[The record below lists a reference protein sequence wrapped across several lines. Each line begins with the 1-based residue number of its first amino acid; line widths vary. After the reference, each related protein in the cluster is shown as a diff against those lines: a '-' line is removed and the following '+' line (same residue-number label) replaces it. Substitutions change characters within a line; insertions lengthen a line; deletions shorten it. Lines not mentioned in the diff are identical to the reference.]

1 MRKRISVADRDAH
14 VLVPFPTHSFLISA
28 DESLVAYTARGGGLY
43 LYRPEHDDEP
53 HHLPTTLR
61 TASTENV
68 AISPDNRRIAFLEA
82 VHDEP
87 ASGPYQHLW
96 RIRAFDG
103 ETGDVATVG
112 TLPEAPAPG
121 AIAWSADGDDILAT
135 CRETR
140 DVFVFTARP
149 PFGLRH
155 RRQEPPSLDELAVVY
170 GRENSGVLGG
180 GHYRVGEYK
189 VLCSPW
195 TIDGIRVMRDDELV
209 FAISHWYSRLSPHMY
224 APIMGAI
231 PLPNGDEML
240 VDWGTRTYLL
250 DISARKL
257 GLAADGHG
265 AVLRTSHFRARL
277 AEPHDDDS
285 AIVN

>member
-68 AISPDNRRIAFLEA
+68 AISPDNRWIAFLEA
-82 VHDEP
+82 AHDEP
-87 ASGPYQHLW
+87 AAGPYQHRW

-112 TLPEAPAPG
+112 TLPEAPASG
-121 AIAWSADGDDILAT
+121 AITWSADGDVIFAT
-135 CRETR
+135 SWETR
-140 DVFVFTARP
+140 EVFVFEGRP
-149 PFGLRH
+149 PFGLRD
-155 RRQEPPSLDELAVVY
+155 RRQEPPSQDELAVVY
-170 GRENSGVLGG
+170 GRDNPGFLGSGR
-180 GHYRVGEYK
+180 YRVGEYE
-189 VLCSPW
+189 VLSTPW
-195 TIDGIRVMRDDELV
+195 IIDGVRVMRDDELA
-209 FAISHWYSRLSPHMY
+209 FAVRYWFSRFSPRMY
-224 APIMGAI
+224 APIMGAV
-231 PLPNGDEML
+231 PLPNGDEL
-240 VDWGTRTYLL
+240 LLDWGDRTYVL

-257 GLAADGHG
+257 GLAADGRE
-265 AVLRTSHFRARL
+265 AILRTPHFRARL
-277 AEPHDDDS
+277 TDPHEDEN
-285 AIVN
+285 AFVN